1 MGENNWITDEQQTE
15 LRDWAMER
23 SDAIKEVYISM
34 AKENRDKADAKSKEI
49 RQRVDEWVAKMKEL
63 KQQRGDIW

>member
-1 MGENNWITDEQQTE
+1 MGENNWIADEQQTE
-15 LRDWAMER
+15 LRNWAMER

-34 AKENRDKADAKSKEI
+34 AKENREKADGKSKKI
-49 RQRVDEWVAKMKEL
+49 RQRVDDWVAKMKEL